1 MDGGV
6 AVTPSM
12 GSTKS
17 GGSGGDEP
25 PNPEQIDKML
35 KRASEVTVT
44 DELAW
49 DDSWADLVTRM
60 NDHSVPVD
68 SGKEGLPMANPW
80 TDAHDQ
86 AAFEGPINP
95 PGLHGS
101 GSSTAATPATTS
113 AETPATPHQTPPPS
127 VTPDD
132 TMPAPDQNLR
142 YELEPLAQCHI
153 YIYNIMCS

>member
-49 DDSWADLVTRM
+49 DDSWADLEKSFSELTTPGGEWMSMMQRRA
-60 NDHSVPVD
+60 NDEQIAEQL
-68 SGKEGLPMANPW
+68 GFFTG
-80 TDAHDQ
+80 
-86 AAFEGPINP
+86 
-95 PGLHGS
+95 
-101 GSSTAATPATTS
+101 TTF
-113 AETPATPHQTPPPS
+113 
-127 VTPDD
+127 
-132 TMPAPDQNLR
+132 N
-142 YELEPLAQCHI
+142 
-153 YIYNIMCS
+153 